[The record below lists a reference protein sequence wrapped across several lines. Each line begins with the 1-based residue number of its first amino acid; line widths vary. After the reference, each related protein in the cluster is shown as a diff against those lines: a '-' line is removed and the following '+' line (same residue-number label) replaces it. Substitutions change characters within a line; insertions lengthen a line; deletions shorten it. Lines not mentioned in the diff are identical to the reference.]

1 MTKTPIPGR
10 PVRGSERGTPL
21 MAAFDLLGRR
31 WAMGVIWQLCLHG
44 PATFRD
50 LQARCEGVSP
60 SVLNARLKE
69 LREAK
74 LVERTGEGYAGTARA
89 QELFAHL
96 SPMRAWAHS
105 WAGDLGIEDPPG
117 EDDAPGGEG

>member
-1 MTKTPIPGR
+1 MARIPLPGGS
-10 PVRGSERGTPL
+10 VRGSDRGTPL

-60 SVLNARLKE
+60 SVLNARIKE

-74 LVERTGEGYAGTARA
+74 LIERTDQGYAGTARA
-89 QELFAHL
+89 QELFVHL
-96 SPMRAWAHS
+96 NPMRDWAHA
-105 WAGDLGIEDPPG
+105 WAGDLGAEDPPG
-117 EDDAPGGEG
+117 EDD